1 MMKPLFSIIVPIYKV
16 EDYLDECVESIL
28 AQTYDNY
35 ELILV
40 DDGSPDRCPA
50 LCDSWAEKDSRIKV
64 VHKVN
69 GGLSDA
75 RNAGM
80 DAAAGEYLL
89 MLDGDD
95 YYNNNRALELLADK
109 IEKNHSDIVMFGC
122 TDWNM
127 RTDEKI
133 VSRGGYDIDFIENSD
148 YNDVLHMLLS
158 TKQLPGGSTIF
169 AAKRSIIEAHHIR
182 FKYGIQAEDH
192 DYVLGVFINSQSIS
206 ALDEP
211 FYLYRQARPGSITG
225 SASLKMIDGIAYT
238 LDKWY
243 PIVERL
249 DSELLKKD
257 FLNYLAFIYT
267 TGFVVS
273 GRLPK
278 DKRKQAFSVMKKYR
292 FILDYGYWKKT
303 RFTKLG
309 ISIAGMNLFSLAAVW
324 YFNRTHIIV

>member
-1 MMKPLFSIIVPIYKV
+1 MKPLFSIIVPIYKV
-16 EDYLDECVESIL
+16 EDYLEECVSSIL
-28 AQTYDNY
+28 AQTYSNY

-40 DDGSPDRCPA
+40 DDGSHDSCPE
-50 LCDSWAEKDSRIKV
+50 LCDKWAERDSRIKT
-64 VHKVN
+64 VHKSN

-75 RNAGM
+75 RNAGINT
-80 DAAAGEYLL
+80 AEGENLL

-95 YYNNNRALELLADK
+95 YYNNDKALELLADK

-133 VSRGGYDIDFIENSD
+133 ISRGGYDVEFIENSPYD
-148 YNDVLHMLLS
+148 DVLHMLLS
-158 TKQLPGGSTIF
+158 RKQLPGGSTVF
-169 AAKRSIIEAHHIR
+169 AAKRSIIEDNNIR

-192 DYVLGVFINSQSIS
+192 DYVLAVFLNSKSIS

-225 SASLKMIDGIAYT
+225 SSSLKMIDGITYT
-238 LDKWY
+238 VDKWY
-243 PIVERL
+243 GIFEKL
-249 DSELLKKD
+249 DNEVLKRD

-278 DKRKQAFSVMKKYR
+278 DKRKQAFSMMKKYK

-303 RFTKLG
+303 RLTRLG
-309 ISIAGMNLFSLAAVW
+309 INVAGMNLFSLAAVW
-324 YFNRTHIIV
+324 YFNKTHIIV